1 IVLGVALN
9 WAWGRKVAITDMP
22 QMVALFNGMGGGSA
36 AAIGAVE
43 LVRLAAGAAAG
54 GGAPSRPTLVLAVI
68 GALIGAVSLTGSV
81 IAWAKLDGRMD
92 KRYTFPGQQW
102 FNAAVAVAAVACGAI
117 AIQTLALP
125 WIVAFFAL
133 ALLLGGLMTLP
144 IGGAD
149 MPVVISLYNAF
160 TGLAVAF
167 EGYVLGNEALI
178 IAGTMVGA
186 AGMLL
191 TRLMA
196 KAMNRSIKNVLFSN
210 FGGGSAQMQEIGGSM
225 KPIEAA
231 D

>member
-1 IVLGVALN
+1 
-9 WAWGRKVAITDMP
+9 M
-22 QMVALFNGMGGGSA
+22 
-36 AAIGAVE
+36 AV
-43 LVRLAAGAAAG
+43 V
-54 GGAPSRPTLVLAVI
+54 
-68 GALIGAVSLTGSV
+68 GALIGAVSLTGSI

-92 KRYTFPGQQW
+92 KRCTFPGQQY
-102 FNAAVAVAAVACGAI
+102 FNALVALAAVVCGVMAVT
-117 AIQTLALP
+117 TLAMP
-125 WIVAFFAL
+125 WIIAFFLL
-133 ALLLGGLMTLP
+133 ALGLGKLMTLP

-196 KAMNRSIKNVLFSN
+196 KAMNRKINGAVLQLRMTL
-210 FGGGSAQMQEIGGSM
+210 GGDAEIGGSM

-231 D
+231 DVAAMMAFAERVVIVPGYGMAVAQAQHKIWELSQRLIERGVKVKIAIHPVAGHAAAI